1 VSTIPTES
9 RLPAGIAVAAA
20 LLFVGCGGD
29 DDDSSA
35 DTASASQSGN
45 EVVAVASIA
54 DVGDVLVD
62 AEGAALYTAD
72 QEADGKV
79 RCTASCAET
88 WLPLTVSDDT
98 ELAAADVPGTLATV
112 KRPDGADQ
120 VTFEGAPLYTFA
132 DDGGPGRVTGDGL
145 SDTFGGEGFSWSVVS
160 VSGAGDESTD
170 DGDSTAPSGGY
181 GGGY

>member
-1 VSTIPTES
+1 MSTIPRAS
-9 RLPAGIAVAAA
+9 RLLAGVAVAAA
-20 LLFVGCGGD
+20 LLLAACGGD
-29 DDDSSA
+29 DDDSSPDA
-35 DTASASQSGN
+35 ASASQSGN

-54 DVGDVLVD
+54 DAGEVLVD
-62 AEGAALYTAD
+62 ADGAALYTAD

-88 WLPLTVSDDT
+88 WLPLTVTDDA
-98 ELAAADVPGTLATV
+98 ELAAADVPGNLATV

-120 VTFEGAPLYTFA
+120 VTFDGAPLYTFA

-145 SDTFGGEGFSWSVVS
+145 SDRFGGELFSWNVTS
-160 VSGAGDESTD
+160 VSDDSDEAEEAA
-170 DGDSTAPSGGY
+170 APSV

>member
-1 VSTIPTES
+1 MSTIP
-9 RLPAGIAVAAA
+9 RLLAGVAVAAA
-20 LLFVGCGGD
+20 LLLAACGGD
-29 DDDSSA
+29 DDDSSGDA
-35 DTASASQSGN
+35 ASGSQSGN

-54 DVGDVLVD
+54 DAGEVLVD
-62 AEGAALYTAD
+62 ADGAALYTSD
-72 QEADGKV
+72 QEADGMV

-120 VTFEGAPLYTFA
+120 VTFDGAPLYTFA

-145 SDTFGGEGFSWSVVS
+145 SDRFAGELFSWNVAS
-160 VSGAGDESTD
+160 VSDDSGEDEES
-170 DGDSTAPSGGY
+170 SAPSV

>member
-1 VSTIPTES
+1 MSTIPRAS
-9 RLPAGIAVAAA
+9 RLLSGLAVAAA
-20 LLFVGCGGD
+20 LLLAACGGD

-35 DTASASQSGN
+35 DTASASPSGN

-54 DVGDVLVD
+54 DAGEVLVD
-62 AEGAALYTAD
+62 ADGAALYTSD

-88 WLPLTVSDDT
+88 WLPLTVSDDA
-98 ELAAADVPGTLATV
+98 ELAAADVPGTLAMV

-120 VTFEGAPLYTFA
+120 VTIDGAPLYTFA

-145 SDTFGGEGFSWSVVS
+145 SDRFGGELFSWNVAS
-160 VSGAGDESTD
+160 VSDDSDEAED
-170 DGDSTAPSGGY
+170 AAAPSV

>member
-1 VSTIPTES
+1 MSTIPRAS
-9 RLPAGIAVAAA
+9 RLLAGVAVAA
-20 LLFVGCGGD
+20 LLLAACGGGGD
-29 DDDSSA
+29 DSSG
-35 DTASASQSGN
+35 DASASQSGN
-45 EVVAVASIA
+45 EVVAVASI
-54 DVGDVLVD
+54 GDAGAVLVD
-62 AEGAALYTAD
+62 ADGAALYTAD

-88 WLPLTVSDDT
+88 WLPLTVSDDA

-120 VTFEGAPLYTFA
+120 VTFDGAPLYTFA

-145 SDTFGGEGFSWSVVS
+145 SDRFGGELFSWNVTS
-160 VSGAGDESTD
+160 VSDDSDEAEEAA
-170 DGDSTAPSGGY
+170 APSV